1 MWEEILQV
9 AISNG
14 VWAVLFVALLIY
26 QLKDSAQREE
36 KYQQTIEV
44 LTQKYK
50 VVEDIKQDI
59 DEIKLSI
66 ITTKRDNW
74 WTYLKTINSL

>member
-1 MWEEILQV
+1 MKELIQSKWEEILQI

-14 VWAVLFVALLIY
+14 IWAVLFVALLIY
-26 QLKDSAQREE
+26 QLKDSAQREV

-44 LTQKYK
+44 LTQKYA

-59 DEIKLSI
+59 DEIKISLL
-66 ITTKRDNW
+66 KRD
-74 WTYLKTINSL
+74 S

>member
-26 QLKDSAQREE
+26 QLKDSTQREA
-36 KYQQTIEV
+36 KYQKTIEV
-44 LTQKYK
+44 LTQKYEI
-50 VVEDIKQDI
+50 VDDIKQDI
-59 DEIKLSI
+59 DEIKLSL

-74 WTYLKTINSL
+74 WTFLKTISFM

>member
-1 MWEEILQV
+1 MWEEILQI

-14 VWAVLFVALLIY
+14 IWAVLFVALLIY
-26 QLKDSAQREE
+26 QLKDSAQREI

-44 LTQKYK
+44 LTQKYE

-59 DEIKLSI
+59 DEIKISLL
-66 ITTKRDNW
+66 KRD
-74 WTYLKTINSL
+74 S

>member
-1 MWEEILQV
+1 MWEEILQI

-14 VWAVLFVALLIY
+14 IWAVLFVALLIY
-26 QLKDSAQREE
+26 QLKDSAQREV

-44 LTQKYK
+44 LTQKYE

-59 DEIKLSI
+59 DEIKISLL
-66 ITTKRDNW
+66 KRD
-74 WTYLKTINSL
+74 S

>member
-1 MWEEILQV
+1 MWEEILQI

-14 VWAVLFVALLIY
+14 IWAVLFVALLIY
-26 QLKDSAQREE
+26 QLKDSAQREV

-44 LTQKYK
+44 LTQKYA

-59 DEIKLSI
+59 DEIKISLL
-66 ITTKRDNW
+66 KRD
-74 WTYLKTINSL
+74 S